1 MGEGKEEEEEEEG
14 RGRGGE
20 NDLQDY
26 LDYTILQAIALQ
38 LQYV

>member
-1 MGEGKEEEEEEEG
+1 MGEGKEEEEEE

-20 NDLQDY
+20 NDLQNY
-26 LDYTILQAIALQ
+26 LDYIILQTIALQ